1 MAGQQESKMPCGP
14 DVTLFDNYMDE
25 TRRNNIPILEIL
37 NKKTQNLNCPKVDL
51 VCKFTVQN
59 AC

>member
-1 MAGQQESKMPCGP
+1 MAGQQESKMPCGS

-37 NKKTQNLNCPKVDL
+37 NKKTQNLIL
-51 VCKFTVQN
+51 T
-59 AC
+59 